1 MSGGAG
7 VSLAPTHSGPA
18 FFRSAEIVKIAGG
31 TEGNDFQSDAEN
43 IAGGAPEP
51 RKACISY

>member
-7 VSLAPTHSGPA
+7 VSLAPTHSRPA

-43 IAGGAPEP
+43 IAGGAPES